1 MFSQRKE
8 HWICILVIL
17 APYGISGML
26 MSHVSREIDM
36 NNLKENWER
45 NYPIRHI
52 DGLPDFV
59 EVTAGKGLTRK
70 ERDCFEIWVVLGNI
84 RMFYPTCYVYKIIA
98 IDESTANNE
107 PISSNKNSD
116 PSSTKKSKV
125 PPSTTATTTTTTTA
139 TTTTTNN
146 TPFDLLTN
154 QNKND
159 NILIKNLS
167 NQLLISAQRTNCIDT
182 EKKFVEKGDQNI
194 GRSLFVLDRKIN
206 VY

>member
-8 HWICILVIL
+8 DCICILVIL
-17 APYGISGML
+17 APYGINGML
-26 MSHVSREIDM
+26 MGHVSREIDM

-59 EVTAGKGLTRK
+59 EVTAGKRLTRR
-70 ERDCFEIWVVLGNI
+70 ERDYFEISVVLGNI

-107 PISSNKNSD
+107 PISSNKKSD
-116 PSSTKKSKV
+116 PSSTKKSKI
-125 PPSTTATTTTTTTA
+125 PPSTTATTA
-139 TTTTTNN
+139 TTNN
-146 TPFDLLTN
+146 TPLDLLTN

-182 EKKFVEKGDQNI
+182 EKKFVEKEDQNI
-194 GRSLFVLDRKIN
+194 GRILFVLDLKIN